1 MTTHRAAGA
10 SSAGRQRHSR
20 PPARQPARPTT
31 RRRPSSQRKSPF
43 GSFTAVIVVVA
54 IALGLQLVRVQI
66 VNGSKYANYGT
77 NETQRNIALPATRG
91 AIYDRNGDLL
101 AASVTR
107 YDVIADDMLVTN
119 PLATATS
126 LAPYLHVSVT
136 SLTSSLSIKSD
147 GYVVL
152 SRKITSSTESK
163 ISSLVLPGITFA
175 TDMLRLSPGG
185 ALFEPVLG
193 QVNSSNQGYQALEYE
208 YNSALNGKNGSEI
221 VAVDPAGSELPS
233 GAVKVVSAV
242 QGESLVLTI
251 DEPLQ
256 NEVTKDVTA
265 EMIATHSNSGIA
277 VIEDVHTGDILAMVD
292 LVRGPKGVIS
302 SALSNLAAT
311 SIYQPGSVMKLATFS
326 YALQD
331 HLITPDSTFTV
342 PYSLSVGGYTFQDA
356 EVHPTEVLPVKQIL
370 AQSSNIGTIKISRL
384 LGLTRLAQAFHSLG
398 FGQATGLNW
407 PGESSGIVG
416 SPTTWIGSSAAAV
429 PIGTG
434 VAVTPLQVLDAYNS
448 VANGGVFVTPKL
460 VADTI
465 DASGQERATAVSST
479 RRALLPSTV
488 KQLVPMLAGVVC
500 DETGT
505 ALLAR
510 IPGYTVAGKTGTAQV
525 PSTNGLGYVPGD
537 WNATFVG
544 FVPAQ
549 APKLSGIVVLNH
561 PTPIYGGTV
570 SAPVFSEVMQYALR
584 HFDIPPPTQVAART
598 ANDQRPTSSLNCNL
612 GAWGS

>member
-1 MTTHRAAGA
+1 MTTHRAAPA
-10 SSAGRQRHSR
+10 RSAGRQRPSR
-20 PPARQPARPTT
+20 PPAQRNARPAS
-31 RRRPSSQRKSPF
+31 RRSRNSKQKSPF
-43 GSFTAVIVVVA
+43 GVFTIVIVILA

-66 VNGSKYANYGT
+66 VNGSKYANYGSS
-77 NETQRNIALPATRG
+77 ETETKVVLPATRG

-101 AASVTR
+101 SASVTR

-119 PLATATS
+119 PAATARS
-126 LAPYLHVSVT
+126 IAPLLHGSVA
-136 SLTSSLSIKSD
+136 SLTTALSDKRN

-152 SRKITSSTESK
+152 AREVTSSAQAA

-175 TDMLRLSPGG
+175 TDMMRVSPGG
-185 ALFEPVLG
+185 ALFQPVVG
-193 QVNSSNQGYQALEYE
+193 QVNTSNSGFSALEYQ
-208 YNSALNGKNGSEI
+208 YNALLNGKSGSEL

-233 GAVKVVSAV
+233 GAKKVVPAQ
-242 QGESLVLTI
+242 QGVSLVLTI

-265 EMIATHSNSGIA
+265 QMRATHSNSGIA
-277 VIEDVHTGDILAMVD
+277 VIEDVPTGAILAMVD
-292 LVRGPKGVIS
+292 LVRGPKGAIV
-302 SALSNLAAT
+302 SASSNLAAT
-311 SIYQPGSVMKLATFS
+311 SIYQPGSVMKLATIS

-356 EVHPTEVLPVKQIL
+356 EVHRTEVLPVKQIL

-384 LGLTRLAQAFHSLG
+384 LGLTRLSQAFHALG
-398 FGQATGLNW
+398 FGQPTGLNW
-407 PGESSGIVG
+407 PGESAGIVG
-416 SPTTWIGSSAAAV
+416 TPAQWLGSSAASV

-434 VAVTPLQVLDAYNS
+434 VAVTPMQVLDAYNA
-448 VANGGVFVTPKL
+448 VANGGRLVTPKI

-465 DASGQERATAVSST
+465 DATGQERATPASST
-479 RRALLPSTV
+479 RQALLPSTA

-525 PSTNGLGYVPGD
+525 PSSNGRGYVPGD
-537 WNATFVG
+537 WNASFVG

-570 SAPVFSEVMQYALR
+570 SAPVFAEVMQYALR
-584 HFDIPPPTQVAART
+584 HFDIPPPTQVAAST
-598 ANDQRPTSSLNCNL
+598 ANNQSVTSSLSCNP
-612 GAWGS
+612 GA